1 MQVLSPRCSGLDLH
15 KKTVVACV
23 MISYPNGK
31 VEKSIRT
38 FSTMTAQ
45 LLALSDWLASLEVTH
60 VAMEST
66 GIYWRPMYNV
76 LEGRFQLILAN
87 AHHIKALPGRKTD
100 VKDCEWMADLLRHG
114 LIPPSFIPPKAV
126 RTVRD
131 LMRYR
136 KSLVY
141 QHTQQVNRLHKVL
154 ETANIKLTSVA
165 SDVLGTSGRSMLQ
178 AIIGGESDP
187 HRLAQL
193 ARKRLRRK
201 LPQLQEAF
209 AGRIEPHHRL
219 LLQQIWAH
227 LQFLEAAM
235 ERVLQDIEAQM
246 APFEDV
252 LAILMTHPGVQRLA
266 AMSFV
271 AEVGI
276 ELSQFP
282 TAKHFASWI
291 GVCPGNHM
299 SAGKRKHGHTTGG
312 NVYLRALLAEI
323 VWCIS
328 HTKDNYLSA
337 QYHRLARRIGKAKA
351 VVAVSHTVAVNF
363 YHMITKK
370 EPYRELGADYFERVD
385 RDRLTTQTVK
395 RLEALGY
402 EVTLT
407 PMEVSA

>member
-1 MQVLSPRCSGLDLH
+1 
-15 KKTVVACV
+15 
-23 MISYPNGK
+23 
-31 VEKSIRT
+31 
-38 FSTMTAQ
+38 
-45 LLALSDWLASLEVTH
+45 
-60 VAMEST
+60 
-66 GIYWRPMYNV
+66 
-76 LEGRFQLILAN
+76 
-87 AHHIKALPGRKTD
+87 
-100 VKDCEWMADLLRHG
+100 
-114 LIPPSFIPPKAV
+114 
-126 RTVRD
+126 
-131 LMRYR
+131 
-136 KSLVY
+136 
-141 QHTQQVNRLHKVL
+141 
-154 ETANIKLTSVA
+154 
-165 SDVLGTSGRSMLQ
+165 
-178 AIIGGESDP
+178 
-187 HRLAQL
+187 
-193 ARKRLRRK
+193 
-201 LPQLQEAF
+201 
-209 AGRIEPHHRL
+209 
-219 LLQQIWAH
+219 
-227 LQFLEAAM
+227 M